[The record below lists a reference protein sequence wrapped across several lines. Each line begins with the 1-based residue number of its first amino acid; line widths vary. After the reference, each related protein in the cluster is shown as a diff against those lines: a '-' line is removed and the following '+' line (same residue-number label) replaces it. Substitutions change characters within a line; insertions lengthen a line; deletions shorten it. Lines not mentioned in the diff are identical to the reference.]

1 MEILNFVENLIYFF
15 VIIGCLYYFFIRYNR
30 KFILNYIK
38 LNFPE
43 EYITLTISLHP
54 LIYIFPFI
62 LFIITC
68 YFFQIYSLINYVFSV
83 LIGIVILLLWLI
95 SIVTLSITLCFTNE
109 RIIKISSIVIFKF
122 LVSEINIKYRNIN
135 NLKLYKYGYS
145 TEILIDDDKKRYR
158 LSGISNI
165 EKVYNTIKSRIN

>member
-1 MEILNFVENLIYFF
+1 MF
-15 VIIGCLYYFFIRYNR
+15 
-30 KFILNYIK
+30 
-38 LNFPE
+38 
-43 EYITLTISLHP
+43 
-54 LIYIFPFI
+54 
-62 LFIITC
+62 
-68 YFFQIYSLINYVFSV
+68 FFQIYSLINYVFSV